1 MDNAPRWR
9 GGGEGRRVASQVEV
23 FSLIKKR
30 KSKHVKVKAAH
41 SYSTMTKRFFPL
53 SCSIFSFRKVYATFF
68 FSFRI
73 DFFVKDYLPKR
84 EYGFVQCGV
93 QSNLK
98 MLIVTVFCKNVEN
111 SWEVIYVSMLS
122 CEIWILWNIL

>member
-1 MDNAPRWR
+1 MRLVDGEEAR
-9 GGGEGRRVASQVEV
+9 GGGRVASQVEV

-73 DFFVKDYLPKR
+73 DFFVKDYSPKR
-84 EYGFVQCGV
+84 VWFRATWGAKQF
-93 QSNLK
+93 
-98 MLIVTVFCKNVEN
+98 KNVDR
-111 SWEVIYVSMLS
+111 YG
-122 CEIWILWNIL
+122 IL